1 MPPWIC
7 SNQRERERDSPTRYS
22 RDALDSR
29 NNTLVLILTEKPLVD
44 IKFNLS
50 RRNQEKRKG
59 DIATMPENILAG
71 TGPSEPANQGQGQP
85 NNVPLGG
92 DSYTTMGGPSAGS
105 NDVSPTSSPPSLLL
119 FSWLHEIC
127 FIFGSIFFVLRP
139 LCFAPSV
146 EQCRASAID
155 ALLHL
160 VRANKPTMQLHAIWR
175 TLHSRDVKPRG

>member
-1 MPPWIC
+1 
-7 SNQRERERDSPTRYS
+7 
-22 RDALDSR
+22 
-29 NNTLVLILTEKPLVD
+29 
-44 IKFNLS
+44 
-50 RRNQEKRKG
+50 
-59 DIATMPENILAG
+59 MPENILAG

-105 NDVSPTSSPPSLLL
+105 NDVSPTSSPPSPSLLL